1 MKPGV
6 SLLRTGCLPACSA
19 QSYGRVHRLVRAVL
33 RADDLDERKQRR
45 RIEEVHADDALGM
58 LGRLGDLADGDRRG
72 VRGEDRLRRDEP
84 VELGEGLALR
94 LELLDDRLDHEI
106 AVGEIR
112 ELGRERQPAD
122 RGVALLGRHLPLLD
136 RTAEVVLDR
145 PAGAL
150 AELLAHL
157 AAHGLEAG
165 LGRDLRD
172 PRSHRPETD
181 HSDLANLHGGTL
193 PGKKTALSCVLFT

>member
-1 MKPGV
+1 M
-6 SLLRTGCLPACSA
+6 
-19 QSYGRVHRLVRAVL
+19 L
-33 RADDLDERKQRR
+33 RADDLDEREQRR
-45 RIEEVHADDALGM
+45 GIEEVHADDPLGM
-58 LGRLGDLADGDRRG
+58 LGRLGDLPDGDRRR
-72 VRGEDRLRRDEP
+72 VRGQDCLRPNDA
-84 VELGEGLALR
+84 VELGEGLPLR
-94 LELLDDRLDHEI
+94 LELLDDRLDHQI

-122 RGVALLGRHLPLLD
+122 RGVALLGCHLPLLD

-145 PAGAL
+145 PAGTL

-193 PGKKTALSCVLFT
+193 PGKKTAPSCVLFT